1 MELFYTLSTSIQVEQ
16 VLSFNHELLI
26 LYYIAPAALFAIPH
40 KMLLARSLVSYPL
53 PSPSLSCFQN
63 YFLSSLYSVCY
74 LTIKCPLSLS
84 PKTAFSQTSLL
95 CSLVKKENSVSPSL
109 APWLLTIRGC
119 PLHLYIL
126 PPSVL
131 TYFHRTVLF
140 WLQNFHV

>member
-95 CSLVKKENSVSPSL
+95 CSLVKKENSNCQPFSCSLTAYHRGLPFTPLYSPTKCS
-109 APWLLTIRGC
+109 
-119 PLHLYIL
+119 Y
-126 PPSVL
+126 
-131 TYFHRTVLF
+131 LF
-140 WLQNFHV
+140 P